1 MYKTCL
7 ISQIGQ
13 EDGTPADFRER
24 DGAAEEAAQ
33 CDSGQSFIA
42 DTEPR
47 NCTEER
53 EARHSGGEVSSA
65 GWRAINRAKAASLF
79 HCYSCNSNPQFLLL
93 FLI

>member
-13 EDGTPADFRER
+13 EDRTPADFRER
-24 DGAAEEAAQ
+24 HGAAEEAAQ

-65 GWRAINRAKAASLF
+65 AWRA
-79 HCYSCNSNPQFLLL
+79 P
-93 FLI
+93 